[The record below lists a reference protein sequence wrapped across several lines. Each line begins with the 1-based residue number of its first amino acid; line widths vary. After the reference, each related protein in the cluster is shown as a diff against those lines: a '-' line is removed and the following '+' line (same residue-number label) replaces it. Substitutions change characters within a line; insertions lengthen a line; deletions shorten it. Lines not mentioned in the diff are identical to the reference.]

1 MGATAWHADAATHE
15 ALIATRTRIRSERRG
30 VGEAKGVE
38 GADALKD
45 AFHQTGVKNYFRV
58 GQNWAKLSLLVH
70 TSMPPLGTDGVGGDL
85 SKGPVAMDPTPRDT
99 PAGTTTNSTSPS
111 PGTRTPDG
119 ARTPGSDKN
128 AIGQSTAPTS
138 PIESAALRS
147 RVIALENELAEA
159 KTLAANPSSVELAA
173 LRSKSISLEAE
184 LELAKTD
191 GAKSEEAMGGML
203 RMQRAMSSA
212 QKAKITQLHEQNAA
226 LEAQITALKGQVQEA
241 RAAAEDADSSREEL
255 RREAERF
262 ESHVNEALD
271 QKEAEWER
279 ANDTAVRRVQA
290 ELVHAKELTRKMLLA
305 HAAAKLRWAA
315 ERASLIE
322 EGASR
327 SSMNSA
333 AAVGRE
339 ARRAAETN
347 AHGVDNRALASG
359 AVASTAP
366 GTALHAL
373 LAATTRRKP
382 AEGATNDIGDDEDD
396 RLVAELLRDAME
408 EEVAAAIERGYYVD
422 DAGGGA
428 VVVGANAIVEKIV
441 AKYKSTEGGPDG
453 GVGAEKDR
461 ESEPVAEVR
470 TPGHTPIDVDDAED
484 DTEEGTWRKERA
496 VLVAELA
503 RARAAT
509 EVAEARAATKDSEA
523 NEEESYAS
531 TAAAYEAEEASAV
544 AALELAAEVR
554 AARLDLELKDLRRRM
569 VSPTQLRNVLGE
581 IKELRAKTDALK
593 SGCVMTQRLVKP
605 TIESA
610 IACLRLDATA
620 GTRAAMDDAA
630 TGVQATSERSPRL
643 DTADASTAGS
653 SMAPH
658 RSSRSTGPHQHQPI
672 PPSAAAARAPVFNAR
687 AGTPHTPADSSY
699 RESLRTPTDE
709 SFGTSGVRTED
720 LPETFRT
727 AMDGLGF
734 SSTLRKSAAVLVAE
748 AEADAAKRSLASA
761 AKKALASI
769 MDSPAG
775 GTKHR

>member
-1 MGATAWHADAATHE
+1 
-15 ALIATRTRIRSERRG
+15 
-30 VGEAKGVE
+30 
-38 GADALKD
+38 
-45 AFHQTGVKNYFRV
+45 
-58 GQNWAKLSLLVH
+58 
-70 TSMPPLGTDGVGGDL
+70 
-85 SKGPVAMDPTPRDT
+85 
-99 PAGTTTNSTSPS
+99 
-111 PGTRTPDG
+111 
-119 ARTPGSDKN
+119 
-128 AIGQSTAPTS
+128 
-138 PIESAALRS
+138 
-147 RVIALENELAEA
+147 VIALENELSEA

-333 AAVGRE
+333 AAFIGRE

-382 AEGATNDIGDDEDD
+382 ADGATNDIGDDEDD
-396 RLVAELLRDAME
+396 DVVAELLRDAME

-422 DAGGGA
+422 ELAGGGA

-441 AKYKSTEGGPDG
+441 AKYKSSDGGPDG
-453 GVGAEKDR
+453 GIGAEKDR
-461 ESEPVAEVR
+461 EPEPIAEVR

-484 DTEEGTWRKERA
+484 DTEEDTWWKERA

-509 EVAEARAATKDSEA
+509 EVAEARAAVFAAKDSEV
-523 NEEESYAS
+523 NEEESEFAL
-531 TAAAYEAEEASAV
+531 AYEAEEASAV

-554 AARLDLELKDLRRRM
+554 AARLDLELEDLRRRM
-569 VSPTQLRNVLGE
+569 VSPMQLRNVLGE
-581 IKELRAKTDALK
+581 IKELRAKTEALK

-643 DTADASTAGS
+643 DTADASTSS
-653 SMAPH
+653 SMAPQ

>member
-1 MGATAWHADAATHE
+1 M
-15 ALIATRTRIRSERRG
+15 TRFKTLFIKPAS
-30 VGEAKGVE
+30 KIIS
-38 GADALKD
+38 
-45 AFHQTGVKNYFRV
+45 RV
-58 GQNWAKLSLLVH
+58 GQNWVKLSLLVH

-99 PAGTTTNSTSPS
+99 PAGTKTTSTSPS

-128 AIGQSTAPTS
+128 AIGQSTAHTS

-147 RVIALENELAEA
+147 RVIALESELLEA

-290 ELVHAKELTRKMLLA
+290 ELVQTKELTRKMLLA

-333 AAVGRE
+333 AAFIGRE

-347 AHGVDNRALASG
+347 AHGADNRALASE

-373 LAATTRRKP
+373 LAATTRRQP
-382 AEGATNDIGDDEDD
+382 AEGATNGSSNDDEDD

-422 DAGGGA
+422 DAAGGA

-453 GVGAEKDR
+453 RGVGAENDR
-461 ESEPVAEVR
+461 EPEPIAEVR

-484 DTEEGTWRKERA
+484 DTEEDTWRKERA

-509 EVAEARAATKDSEA
+509 EVAEARAAVFAAKDSEA
-523 NEEESYAS
+523 EEEESEFAL
-531 TAAAYEAEEASAV
+531 AYEAEEASAV

-569 VSPTQLRNVLGE
+569 VSPTQLRDVLGE
-581 IKELRAKTDALK
+581 IKELRAKTEALK
-593 SGCVMTQRLVKP
+593 SGCVMTRRLVKP

-630 TGVQATSERSPRL
+630 TGVQATSERSPRV
-643 DTADASTAGS
+643 DAVDASTAGS

>member
-1 MGATAWHADAATHE
+1 VWTAP
-15 ALIATRTRIRSERRG
+15 TRFKTLFIKPASKIISRAS
-30 VGEAKGVE
+30 
-38 GADALKD
+38 
-45 AFHQTGVKNYFRV
+45 
-58 GQNWAKLSLLVH
+58 QNWAKLSLLVH

-99 PAGTTTNSTSPS
+99 PAGTLTNSTSPS

-128 AIGQSTAPTS
+128 AIDQSTAPTS

-241 RAAAEDADSSREEL
+241 RTAAEDADSSREEL

-262 ESHVNEALD
+262 ESHVNSALD

-290 ELVHAKELTRKMLLA
+290 ELAHAKELTRKMLLA

-347 AHGVDNRALASG
+347 AHGVDNRALASE

-373 LAATTRRKP
+373 LAATTRRQP
-382 AEGATNDIGDDEDD
+382 AEGATNGSSNDDEDD

-422 DAGGGA
+422 DAAGGA

-441 AKYKSTEGGPDG
+441 AKYKSTDGGPDG
-453 GVGAEKDR
+453 RGVGAEKDR
-461 ESEPVAEVR
+461 EPEPIAEVR

-484 DTEEGTWRKERA
+484 DTEEDTWWKERA

-509 EVAEARAATKDSEA
+509 EVAEARAAVFAAKDSEV
-523 NEEESYAS
+523 NEEESEFAS
-531 TAAAYEAEEASAV
+531 AYEAEEASAV

-581 IKELRAKTDALK
+581 IKELRAKTEALK
-593 SGCVMTQRLVKP
+593 SGCVMTRRLVKP

-643 DTADASTAGS
+643 DTADASTSS
-653 SMAPH
+653 SMAPQ

-775 GTKHR
+775 GGKHR

>member
-1 MGATAWHADAATHE
+1 MWTAP
-15 ALIATRTRIRSERRG
+15 TRFKTLFIKPASKIISRAS
-30 VGEAKGVE
+30 
-38 GADALKD
+38 
-45 AFHQTGVKNYFRV
+45 
-58 GQNWAKLSLLVH
+58 QNWAKLSLLVH

-99 PAGTTTNSTSPS
+99 PAGTLTNSTSPS

-128 AIGQSTAPTS
+128 AIDQSTAPTS

-241 RAAAEDADSSREEL
+241 RTAAEDADSSREEL

-262 ESHVNEALD
+262 ESHVNSALD

-373 LAATTRRKP
+373 LAATTRRQP
-382 AEGATNDIGDDEDD
+382 AEGATNGSSNDDEDD

-422 DAGGGA
+422 DAAGGA

-441 AKYKSTEGGPDG
+441 AKYKSTDGGPDG
-453 GVGAEKDR
+453 RGVGAEKDR
-461 ESEPVAEVR
+461 EPEPIAEVR

-484 DTEEGTWRKERA
+484 DTEEDTWWKERA

-509 EVAEARAATKDSEA
+509 EVAEARAAVFAAKDSEV
-523 NEEESYAS
+523 NEEESEFAS
-531 TAAAYEAEEASAV
+531 AYEAEEASAV

-581 IKELRAKTDALK
+581 IKELRAKTEALK
-593 SGCVMTQRLVKP
+593 SGCVMTRRLVKP

-643 DTADASTAGS
+643 DTADASTSS
-653 SMAPH
+653 SMAPQ

-775 GTKHR
+775 GGKHR

>member
-1 MGATAWHADAATHE
+1 M
-15 ALIATRTRIRSERRG
+15 
-30 VGEAKGVE
+30 
-38 GADALKD
+38 
-45 AFHQTGVKNYFRV
+45 
-58 GQNWAKLSLLVH
+58 SLLVH

-99 PAGTTTNSTSPS
+99 PAGTLTNSTSPS

-128 AIGQSTAPTS
+128 AIDQSTAPTS

-226 LEAQITALKGQVQEA
+226 LEAQITTLKGQVQEA

-290 ELVHAKELTRKMLLA
+290 ELTQTKELTRKMLLA

-333 AAVGRE
+333 AAVIGRE

-347 AHGVDNRALASG
+347 AHGADNRALASG

-373 LAATTRRKP
+373 LAATTRRQP
-382 AEGATNDIGDDEDD
+382 AEGATNGSSIDDEDD

-422 DAGGGA
+422 DAAGGA
-428 VVVGANAIVEKIV
+428 IVVGANAIVEKIV
-441 AKYKSTEGGPDG
+441 AKYKSTDGGPDG
-453 GVGAEKDR
+453 GIGAEKDR
-461 ESEPVAEVR
+461 EPEPIAEVR

-484 DTEEGTWRKERA
+484 DTEEDTWWKERA

-509 EVAEARAATKDSEA
+509 EVAEARAAVFAAKDSEV
-523 NEEESYAS
+523 NEEESEFAL
-531 TAAAYEAEEASAV
+531 AYEAEEASAV

-554 AARLDLELKDLRRRM
+554 AARLDLELEDLRRRM
-569 VSPTQLRNVLGE
+569 VSPMQLRNVLGE
-581 IKELRAKTDALK
+581 IKELRAKTEALK

-643 DTADASTAGS
+643 DTADASTSS
-653 SMAPH
+653 SMAPQ

-687 AGTPHTPADSSY
+687 AVTPPTPADSYY
-699 RESLRTPTDE
+699 RESLRTPTDD
-709 SFGTSGVRTED
+709 SFGTSEVRTED

-775 GTKHR
+775 GGKHR

>member
-1 MGATAWHADAATHE
+1 M
-15 ALIATRTRIRSERRG
+15 
-30 VGEAKGVE
+30 
-38 GADALKD
+38 
-45 AFHQTGVKNYFRV
+45 
-58 GQNWAKLSLLVH
+58 
-70 TSMPPLGTDGVGGDL
+70 
-85 SKGPVAMDPTPRDT
+85 
-99 PAGTTTNSTSPS
+99 
-111 PGTRTPDG
+111 
-119 ARTPGSDKN
+119 
-128 AIGQSTAPTS
+128 
-138 PIESAALRS
+138 
-147 RVIALENELAEA
+147 IALENELSEA

-290 ELVHAKELTRKMLLA
+290 ELTQTKELTRKMLLA

-333 AAVGRE
+333 AAFIGRE

-422 DAGGGA
+422 DAAGGA

-453 GVGAEKDR
+453 GGVGAEKDR
-461 ESEPVAEVR
+461 ESEPIAEVR
-470 TPGHTPIDVDDAED
+470 TPTRTPIDVDDAED
-484 DTEEGTWRKERA
+484 DTEEDTWWKERA

-509 EVAEARAATKDSEA
+509 EVAEARAAVFAAKDSEA
-523 NEEESYAS
+523 AEEESEFAL
-531 TAAAYEAEEASAV
+531 AYEAEEASAV

-581 IKELRAKTDALK
+581 IKELRAKTEALK
-593 SGCVMTQRLVKP
+593 SGCVMTRRLVKP

-630 TGVQATSERSPRL
+630 TGVQATSERSPRV
-643 DTADASTAGS
+643 DAADASTAGS

-658 RSSRSTGPHQHQPI
+658 RSSRSTAPHQSHQPI

>member
-1 MGATAWHADAATHE
+1 
-15 ALIATRTRIRSERRG
+15 
-30 VGEAKGVE
+30 
-38 GADALKD
+38 
-45 AFHQTGVKNYFRV
+45 
-58 GQNWAKLSLLVH
+58 
-70 TSMPPLGTDGVGGDL
+70 
-85 SKGPVAMDPTPRDT
+85 
-99 PAGTTTNSTSPS
+99 
-111 PGTRTPDG
+111 
-119 ARTPGSDKN
+119 
-128 AIGQSTAPTS
+128 
-138 PIESAALRS
+138 
-147 RVIALENELAEA
+147 
-159 KTLAANPSSVELAA
+159 
-173 LRSKSISLEAE
+173 
-184 LELAKTD
+184 
-191 GAKSEEAMGGML
+191 
-203 RMQRAMSSA
+203 
-212 QKAKITQLHEQNAA
+212 
-226 LEAQITALKGQVQEA
+226 
-241 RAAAEDADSSREEL
+241 
-255 RREAERF
+255 
-262 ESHVNEALD
+262 
-271 QKEAEWER
+271 
-279 ANDTAVRRVQA
+279 
-290 ELVHAKELTRKMLLA
+290 MLLA

-333 AAVGRE
+333 AAFIGRE

-382 AEGATNDIGDDEDD
+382 ADGATNDIGDDEDD
-396 RLVAELLRDAME
+396 DVVAELLRDAME

-422 DAGGGA
+422 DAAGGA

-453 GVGAEKDR
+453 RGVGAEKDR
-461 ESEPVAEVR
+461 ESEPIAEVR
-470 TPGHTPIDVDDAED
+470 TPTRTPIDVDDAED
-484 DTEEGTWRKERA
+484 DTEEDTWWKERA

-509 EVAEARAATKDSEA
+509 EVAEARAAVFAAKDSEV
-523 NEEESYAS
+523 NEEESEFAL
-531 TAAAYEAEEASAV
+531 AYEAEEASAV

-554 AARLDLELKDLRRRM
+554 AARLELELEDLRRRM
-569 VSPTQLRNVLGE
+569 VSPMQLRNVLGE
-581 IKELRAKTDALK
+581 IKELRAKTEALK

-643 DTADASTAGS
+643 DTADASTSS
-653 SMAPH
+653 SMAPQ

-775 GTKHR
+775 GGKHR

>member
-1 MGATAWHADAATHE
+1 M
-15 ALIATRTRIRSERRG
+15 
-30 VGEAKGVE
+30 
-38 GADALKD
+38 
-45 AFHQTGVKNYFRV
+45 
-58 GQNWAKLSLLVH
+58 
-70 TSMPPLGTDGVGGDL
+70 
-85 SKGPVAMDPTPRDT
+85 
-99 PAGTTTNSTSPS
+99 
-111 PGTRTPDG
+111 
-119 ARTPGSDKN
+119 
-128 AIGQSTAPTS
+128 
-138 PIESAALRS
+138 
-147 RVIALENELAEA
+147 IALENELAEA

-290 ELVHAKELTRKMLLA
+290 ELAQTKELTRKMLLA

-322 EGASR
+322 EGASQ

-333 AAVGRE
+333 AALGAAVGRE

-347 AHGVDNRALASG
+347 AHGVDNRALASE

-382 AEGATNDIGDDEDD
+382 AEGATNGSSNDDEDD
-396 RLVAELLRDAME
+396 RLVAELLREAME

-422 DAGGGA
+422 DAAGGA

-441 AKYKSTEGGPDG
+441 AKYKSSDGGPDG
-453 GVGAEKDR
+453 GIGAEKDR
-461 ESEPVAEVR
+461 EPEPIAEVR

-484 DTEEGTWRKERA
+484 DTEEDTWWKERA

-509 EVAEARAATKDSEA
+509 EVAEARAAVFAAKDSEV
-523 NEEESYAS
+523 NEEESEFAL
-531 TAAAYEAEEASAV
+531 AYEAEEASAV

-554 AARLDLELKDLRRRM
+554 AARLDLELEDLRRRM
-569 VSPTQLRNVLGE
+569 VSPMQLRNVLGE
-581 IKELRAKTDALK
+581 IKELRAKTEALK

-643 DTADASTAGS
+643 DTADASTSS
-653 SMAPH
+653 SMAPQ

-709 SFGTSGVRTED
+709 SIGTSGVRTED

-775 GTKHR
+775 GGKHR

>member
-1 MGATAWHADAATHE
+1 M
-15 ALIATRTRIRSERRG
+15 
-30 VGEAKGVE
+30 
-38 GADALKD
+38 
-45 AFHQTGVKNYFRV
+45 
-58 GQNWAKLSLLVH
+58 
-70 TSMPPLGTDGVGGDL
+70 
-85 SKGPVAMDPTPRDT
+85 
-99 PAGTTTNSTSPS
+99 
-111 PGTRTPDG
+111 
-119 ARTPGSDKN
+119 
-128 AIGQSTAPTS
+128 
-138 PIESAALRS
+138 
-147 RVIALENELAEA
+147 IALENELAEA

-226 LEAQITALKGQVQEA
+226 LEAQIATLKGQVQEA

-290 ELVHAKELTRKMLLA
+290 ELAQTKELTRKMLLA

-327 SSMNSA
+327 SSMNAA

-347 AHGVDNRALASG
+347 AHGADNRALASG

-382 AEGATNDIGDDEDD
+382 AEGATTNENTDEDD
-396 RLVAELLRDAME
+396 QLVAELLRDAME

-422 DAGGGA
+422 DAAGGA
-428 VVVGANAIVEKIV
+428 IVVGANAIVEKIV

-453 GVGAEKDR
+453 GGVEAEKDR
-461 ESEPVAEVR
+461 EPEPVAEVR

-554 AARLDLELKDLRRRM
+554 AARLELELEDLRRRM

-581 IKELRAKTDALK
+581 IKELRAKTEALK

-630 TGVQATSERSPRL
+630 TGVQATSERSPRV
-643 DTADASTAGS
+643 DAADASTAGS

-709 SFGTSGVRTED
+709 SIGTSGVRTED

>member
-1 MGATAWHADAATHE
+1 M
-15 ALIATRTRIRSERRG
+15 
-30 VGEAKGVE
+30 
-38 GADALKD
+38 
-45 AFHQTGVKNYFRV
+45 
-58 GQNWAKLSLLVH
+58 
-70 TSMPPLGTDGVGGDL
+70 GTDGVGGDL
-85 SKGPVAMDPTPRDT
+85 SKGPVAMDPVPRDT
-99 PAGTTTNSTSPS
+99 PAGTLTNSTSPS

-128 AIGQSTAPTS
+128 AIGQSTAHTS

-184 LELAKTD
+184 LDAAKTD

-290 ELVHAKELTRKMLLA
+290 ELTQTKELTRKMLLA

-322 EGASR
+322 EGASQ

-347 AHGVDNRALASG
+347 APVDNRALASE
-359 AVASTAP
+359 AVVSTAP
-366 GTALHAL
+366 GTPLHAL

-382 AEGATNDIGDDEDD
+382 AEGATNGSSIDDEDD

-422 DAGGGA
+422 DAAGGA

-441 AKYKSTEGGPDG
+441 AKYKSTDGGPDG
-453 GVGAEKDR
+453 GIGAEKDR
-461 ESEPVAEVR
+461 EPAPIAEVR

-484 DTEEGTWRKERA
+484 DTEEDTWWKERA

-509 EVAEARAATKDSEA
+509 EVAEARASVLAAKDSEA
-523 NEEESYAS
+523 VEEESEFAL
-531 TAAAYEAEEASAV
+531 AYEAEEASAV

-554 AARLDLELKDLRRRM
+554 AARLDLELEDLRRRM
-569 VSPTQLRNVLGE
+569 VSPMQLRNVLGE
-581 IKELRAKTDALK
+581 IKELRAKTEALK
-593 SGCVMTQRLVKP
+593 SGCVMTRRLVKP

-620 GTRAAMDDAA
+620 GTRAGMDDAA

-643 DTADASTAGS
+643 DTADASTLS

-699 RESLRTPTDE
+699 RESLRTPTDD
-709 SFGTSGVRTED
+709 SIGAPGVRTED

-775 GTKHR
+775 GGKHR

>member
-1 MGATAWHADAATHE
+1 MWTAP
-15 ALIATRTRIRSERRG
+15 TRFKTLFIKPASKIISRAS
-30 VGEAKGVE
+30 
-38 GADALKD
+38 
-45 AFHQTGVKNYFRV
+45 
-58 GQNWAKLSLLVH
+58 QNWAKLSLLVH

-99 PAGTTTNSTSPS
+99 PAGTLTNSTSPS

-128 AIGQSTAPTS
+128 AIDQSTAPTS

-241 RAAAEDADSSREEL
+241 RTAAEDADSSREEL

-262 ESHVNEALD
+262 ESHVNSALD

-373 LAATTRRKP
+373 LAATTRRQP
-382 AEGATNDIGDDEDD
+382 AEGATNGSSNDDEDD

-422 DAGGGA
+422 DAAGGA

-441 AKYKSTEGGPDG
+441 AKYKSTDGGPDG
-453 GVGAEKDR
+453 RGVGAEKDR
-461 ESEPVAEVR
+461 EPEPIAEVR

-484 DTEEGTWRKERA
+484 DTEEDTWWKERA

-509 EVAEARAATKDSEA
+509 EVAEARAAVFAAKDSEV
-523 NEEESYAS
+523 NEEESEFAS
-531 TAAAYEAEEASAV
+531 AYEAEEASAV

-581 IKELRAKTDALK
+581 IKELRAKTEALK
-593 SGCVMTQRLVKP
+593 SGCVMTRRLVKP

-643 DTADASTAGS
+643 DTADASTSS
-653 SMAPH
+653 SMAPQ

-775 GTKHR
+775 CGKHR

>member
-1 MGATAWHADAATHE
+1 M
-15 ALIATRTRIRSERRG
+15 
-30 VGEAKGVE
+30 
-38 GADALKD
+38 
-45 AFHQTGVKNYFRV
+45 
-58 GQNWAKLSLLVH
+58 
-70 TSMPPLGTDGVGGDL
+70 
-85 SKGPVAMDPTPRDT
+85 
-99 PAGTTTNSTSPS
+99 
-111 PGTRTPDG
+111 
-119 ARTPGSDKN
+119 
-128 AIGQSTAPTS
+128 
-138 PIESAALRS
+138 
-147 RVIALENELAEA
+147 IALENELAEA

-262 ESHVNEALD
+262 ESHVNSALD

-290 ELVHAKELTRKMLLA
+290 ELAQTKELTRKMLLA

-333 AAVGRE
+333 AAVIGRE

-347 AHGVDNRALASG
+347 AHGVDNRALASE

-382 AEGATNDIGDDEDD
+382 AEGATTNENTDEDD
-396 RLVAELLRDAME
+396 QLVAELLRDAME

-422 DAGGGA
+422 DAAGGA
-428 VVVGANAIVEKIV
+428 IVVGANAIVEKIV

-453 GVGAEKDR
+453 RGVGAENTEKT
-461 ESEPVAEVR
+461 EPVAEVR

-484 DTEEGTWRKERA
+484 DTEEDTWWKERA

-554 AARLDLELKDLRRRM
+554 AARLELELEDLRRRM

-581 IKELRAKTDALK
+581 IKELRAKTEALK

-630 TGVQATSERSPRL
+630 TGVQATSERSPRV
-643 DTADASTAGS
+643 DAADASTAGS

-709 SFGTSGVRTED
+709 SIGTSGVRTED

>member
-1 MGATAWHADAATHE
+1 M
-15 ALIATRTRIRSERRG
+15 
-30 VGEAKGVE
+30 
-38 GADALKD
+38 
-45 AFHQTGVKNYFRV
+45 
-58 GQNWAKLSLLVH
+58 
-70 TSMPPLGTDGVGGDL
+70 
-85 SKGPVAMDPTPRDT
+85 
-99 PAGTTTNSTSPS
+99 
-111 PGTRTPDG
+111 
-119 ARTPGSDKN
+119 
-128 AIGQSTAPTS
+128 
-138 PIESAALRS
+138 
-147 RVIALENELAEA
+147 IALENELAEA

-290 ELVHAKELTRKMLLA
+290 ELAQTKELTRKMLLA
-305 HAAAKLRWAA
+305 HAATKLRWAA

-333 AAVGRE
+333 AAFIGRE

-373 LAATTRRKP
+373 LAATTRRQP
-382 AEGATNDIGDDEDD
+382 AEGATNGSSIDDEDD

-422 DAGGGA
+422 DAAGGA

-441 AKYKSTEGGPDG
+441 AKYKSTDGGPDG
-453 GVGAEKDR
+453 GIGAEKDR
-461 ESEPVAEVR
+461 EPAPIAEVR

-484 DTEEGTWRKERA
+484 DTEEDTWWKERA

-509 EVAEARAATKDSEA
+509 EVAEARASVLAAKDSEA
-523 NEEESYAS
+523 VEEESEFAL
-531 TAAAYEAEEASAV
+531 AYEAEEASAV

-554 AARLDLELKDLRRRM
+554 AARLELELEDLRRRM

-581 IKELRAKTDALK
+581 IKELRAKTEALK
-593 SGCVMTQRLVKP
+593 SGCVMTRRLVKP

-620 GTRAAMDDAA
+620 GTRAGMDDAA

-643 DTADASTAGS
+643 DTADASTLS

-709 SFGTSGVRTED
+709 SIGAPGVRTED

>member
-1 MGATAWHADAATHE
+1 M
-15 ALIATRTRIRSERRG
+15 
-30 VGEAKGVE
+30 
-38 GADALKD
+38 
-45 AFHQTGVKNYFRV
+45 
-58 GQNWAKLSLLVH
+58 
-70 TSMPPLGTDGVGGDL
+70 
-85 SKGPVAMDPTPRDT
+85 
-99 PAGTTTNSTSPS
+99 
-111 PGTRTPDG
+111 
-119 ARTPGSDKN
+119 
-128 AIGQSTAPTS
+128 
-138 PIESAALRS
+138 
-147 RVIALENELAEA
+147 IALENELSEA

-290 ELVHAKELTRKMLLA
+290 ELTQTKELTRKMLLA

-333 AAVGRE
+333 AAFIGRE

-422 DAGGGA
+422 DAAGGA

-453 GVGAEKDR
+453 GGVGAEKDR
-461 ESEPVAEVR
+461 ESEPIAEVR
-470 TPGHTPIDVDDAED
+470 TPTRTPIDVDDAED
-484 DTEEGTWRKERA
+484 DTEEDTWWKERA

-509 EVAEARAATKDSEA
+509 EVAEARAAVFAAKDSEA
-523 NEEESYAS
+523 AEEESEFAL
-531 TAAAYEAEEASAV
+531 AYEAEEASAV

-581 IKELRAKTDALK
+581 IKELRAKTEALK
-593 SGCVMTQRLVKP
+593 SGCVMTRRLVKP

-630 TGVQATSERSPRL
+630 TGVQATSERSPRV
-643 DTADASTAGS
+643 DAADASTAGS

-658 RSSRSTGPHQHQPI
+658 RSSRSTAPHQSHQPI

-699 RESLRTPTDE
+699 RESLRTPTDD

>member
-1 MGATAWHADAATHE
+1 M
-15 ALIATRTRIRSERRG
+15 
-30 VGEAKGVE
+30 
-38 GADALKD
+38 
-45 AFHQTGVKNYFRV
+45 
-58 GQNWAKLSLLVH
+58 
-70 TSMPPLGTDGVGGDL
+70 
-85 SKGPVAMDPTPRDT
+85 
-99 PAGTTTNSTSPS
+99 
-111 PGTRTPDG
+111 
-119 ARTPGSDKN
+119 
-128 AIGQSTAPTS
+128 
-138 PIESAALRS
+138 
-147 RVIALENELAEA
+147 IALENELAEA

-226 LEAQITALKGQVQEA
+226 LEAQITTLKGQVQEA

-290 ELVHAKELTRKMLLA
+290 ELAQTKELTRKMLLA
-305 HAAAKLRWAA
+305 HAATKLRWAA

-333 AAVGRE
+333 AAFIGRE

-347 AHGVDNRALASG
+347 AHGVDNRALASD

-396 RLVAELLRDAME
+396 QLVAELLRDAME

-422 DAGGGA
+422 ELAGGA
-428 VVVGANAIVEKIV
+428 IVVGANAIVEKIV
-441 AKYKSTEGGPDG
+441 AKYKSSEGGPDG
-453 GVGAEKDR
+453 RGVGAEKDR
-461 ESEPVAEVR
+461 ESEPIAEVR

-484 DTEEGTWRKERA
+484 DTEEDTWWKERA

-509 EVAEARAATKDSEA
+509 EVAEARAAVFAAGDSEA
-523 NEEESYAS
+523 NEEESEFAL
-531 TAAAYEAEEASAV
+531 AYEAEEASAV

-554 AARLDLELKDLRRRM
+554 AARLDLELEDLRRRM
-569 VSPTQLRNVLGE
+569 VSPMQLRNVLGE
-581 IKELRAKTDALK
+581 IKELRAKTEALK

-643 DTADASTAGS
+643 DTADASTSS
-653 SMAPH
+653 SMAPQ

-687 AGTPHTPADSSY
+687 AGTPHTPAESSY
-699 RESLRTPTDE
+699 RESLRTPTDD
-709 SFGTSGVRTED
+709 SFGAPGVRTED

-775 GTKHR
+775 GGKHR

>member
-1 MGATAWHADAATHE
+1 M
-15 ALIATRTRIRSERRG
+15 
-30 VGEAKGVE
+30 
-38 GADALKD
+38 
-45 AFHQTGVKNYFRV
+45 
-58 GQNWAKLSLLVH
+58 
-70 TSMPPLGTDGVGGDL
+70 
-85 SKGPVAMDPTPRDT
+85 
-99 PAGTTTNSTSPS
+99 
-111 PGTRTPDG
+111 
-119 ARTPGSDKN
+119 
-128 AIGQSTAPTS
+128 
-138 PIESAALRS
+138 
-147 RVIALENELAEA
+147 IALENELAEA

-290 ELVHAKELTRKMLLA
+290 ELAQTKELTRKMLLA
-305 HAAAKLRWAA
+305 HAATKLRWAA

-333 AAVGRE
+333 AAFIGRE

-347 AHGVDNRALASG
+347 APVDNRALASE

-396 RLVAELLRDAME
+396 QLVAELLRDAME

-422 DAGGGA
+422 ELAGGA
-428 VVVGANAIVEKIV
+428 IVVGANAIVEKIV
-441 AKYKSTEGGPDG
+441 AKYKSSEGGPDG
-453 GVGAEKDR
+453 RGVGAEKDR
-461 ESEPVAEVR
+461 EMEPIAEVR

-484 DTEEGTWRKERA
+484 DTEEDTWWKERA

-509 EVAEARAATKDSEA
+509 EVAEARAAVFAAKDSEA

-554 AARLDLELKDLRRRM
+554 AARLEIELKDLRRRM

-581 IKELRAKTDALK
+581 IKELQAKTEALK

-643 DTADASTAGS
+643 DTADASTSS

-699 RESLRTPTDE
+699 RESLRTPMDE
-709 SFGTSGVRTED
+709 SFGAPGVRTED

-775 GTKHR
+775 GGKHR

>member
-1 MGATAWHADAATHE
+1 M
-15 ALIATRTRIRSERRG
+15 
-30 VGEAKGVE
+30 
-38 GADALKD
+38 
-45 AFHQTGVKNYFRV
+45 
-58 GQNWAKLSLLVH
+58 
-70 TSMPPLGTDGVGGDL
+70 
-85 SKGPVAMDPTPRDT
+85 
-99 PAGTTTNSTSPS
+99 
-111 PGTRTPDG
+111 
-119 ARTPGSDKN
+119 
-128 AIGQSTAPTS
+128 
-138 PIESAALRS
+138 
-147 RVIALENELAEA
+147 IALENELAEA

-290 ELVHAKELTRKMLLA
+290 ELTQTKELTRKMLLA

-322 EGASR
+322 EGASQ

-333 AAVGRE
+333 AALGAAVGRE

-373 LAATTRRKP
+373 LAATTRRQP
-382 AEGATNDIGDDEDD
+382 AEGATNGSSNDDEDD

-422 DAGGGA
+422 DAAGGA

-441 AKYKSTEGGPDG
+441 AKYKSTDGGPDG
-453 GVGAEKDR
+453 GIGAEKDR
-461 ESEPVAEVR
+461 EPEPIAEVR

-484 DTEEGTWRKERA
+484 DTEEDTWWKERA

-509 EVAEARAATKDSEA
+509 EVAEARAAVFAAKDSEV
-523 NEEESYAS
+523 NEEESEFAL
-531 TAAAYEAEEASAV
+531 AYEAEEASAV

-554 AARLDLELKDLRRRM
+554 AARLDLELEDLRRRM
-569 VSPTQLRNVLGE
+569 VSPMQLRNVLGE
-581 IKELRAKTDALK
+581 IKELRAKTEALK

-643 DTADASTAGS
+643 DTADASTSS
-653 SMAPH
+653 SMAPQ

-775 GTKHR
+775 GGKHR

>member
-1 MGATAWHADAATHE
+1 M
-15 ALIATRTRIRSERRG
+15 
-30 VGEAKGVE
+30 
-38 GADALKD
+38 
-45 AFHQTGVKNYFRV
+45 
-58 GQNWAKLSLLVH
+58 SLLVH

-85 SKGPVAMDPTPRDT
+85 SKGPVAMDPDRAIHPREPRQT
-99 PAGTTTNSTSPS
+99 RRHPHPARALPTELAPPGLIKMRSVSP
-111 PGTRTPDG
+111 PLH
-119 ARTPGSDKN
+119 
-128 AIGQSTAPTS
+128 TS

-290 ELVHAKELTRKMLLA
+290 ELAQTKELTRKMLLA

-333 AAVGRE
+333 AAVIGRE

-347 AHGVDNRALASG
+347 AHGVDNRALASE

-382 AEGATNDIGDDEDD
+382 AEGATTNENTDEDD
-396 RLVAELLRDAME
+396 QLVAELLRDAME

-422 DAGGGA
+422 DAAGGA
-428 VVVGANAIVEKIV
+428 IVVGANAIVEKIV

-453 GVGAEKDR
+453 GGVGAEKDR
-461 ESEPVAEVR
+461 EPEPVAEVR

-484 DTEEGTWRKERA
+484 DTEEDTWWKERA

-509 EVAEARAATKDSEA
+509 EVAEARAAVFAAKDSEA
-523 NEEESYAS
+523 NEEESEFAL
-531 TAAAYEAEEASAV
+531 AYEAEEASAV

-554 AARLDLELKDLRRRM
+554 AARLDLELEDLRRRM

-581 IKELRAKTDALK
+581 IKELRAKTEALK

-630 TGVQATSERSPRL
+630 TGVQATSERSPRV
-643 DTADASTAGS
+643 DAADASTAGS

-709 SFGTSGVRTED
+709 SIGTSGVRTED

>member
-1 MGATAWHADAATHE
+1 M
-15 ALIATRTRIRSERRG
+15 
-30 VGEAKGVE
+30 
-38 GADALKD
+38 
-45 AFHQTGVKNYFRV
+45 
-58 GQNWAKLSLLVH
+58 
-70 TSMPPLGTDGVGGDL
+70 GTDGVGGDL
-85 SKGPVAMDPTPRDT
+85 SKGPVAMDPVPRDT
-99 PAGTTTNSTSPS
+99 PAGTLTNSTSPS

-128 AIGQSTAPTS
+128 AIGQSTAHTS

-147 RVIALENELAEA
+147 RVIALENELSEA

-290 ELVHAKELTRKMLLA
+290 ELAQTKELTRKMLLA
-305 HAAAKLRWAA
+305 HAATKLRWAA

-333 AAVGRE
+333 AAVIGRE

-347 AHGVDNRALASG
+347 AHGVDNRALASE

-366 GTALHAL
+366 GAALHAL
-373 LAATTRRKP
+373 LVATTRRKP
-382 AEGATNDIGDDEDD
+382 ADRATTNENTDDDD
-396 RLVAELLRDAME
+396 QLVAELLRDAME

-422 DAGGGA
+422 DAAGGA
-428 VVVGANAIVEKIV
+428 IVVGANAIVEKIV
-441 AKYKSTEGGPDG
+441 AKYKSTDGGPDG
-453 GVGAEKDR
+453 GIGAEKDR
-461 ESEPVAEVR
+461 EPAPIAEVR

-484 DTEEGTWRKERA
+484 DTEEDTWWKERA

-509 EVAEARAATKDSEA
+509 EVAEARAAVFAAKDSEV
-523 NEEESYAS
+523 NEEESEFAL
-531 TAAAYEAEEASAV
+531 AYEAEEASAV

-554 AARLDLELKDLRRRM
+554 AARLDLELEDLRRRM
-569 VSPTQLRNVLGE
+569 VSPMQLRNVLGE
-581 IKELRAKTDALK
+581 IKELRAKTEALK

-620 GTRAAMDDAA
+620 GTRAAMDA
-630 TGVQATSERSPRL
+630 PRECRRRPR
-643 DTADASTAGS
+643 DRRAW
-653 SMAPH
+653 
-658 RSSRSTGPHQHQPI
+658 I
-672 PPSAAAARAPVFNAR
+672 PPTRRRRRQWRPNDLLDLRARININRSRRPPPRPARPCSTRAP
-687 AGTPHTPADSSY
+687 GPHTPPPIHPTASPSARPRMNHSARPGFEPRTSRRRSGRPWTASGSAALCASPPRCSS
-699 RESLRTPTDE
+699 RRRRRTRRRGRWRPRRRRRSRPSWTPPRVVVSTDE
-709 SFGTSGVRTED
+709 C
-720 LPETFRT
+720 
-727 AMDGLGF
+727 
-734 SSTLRKSAAVLVAE
+734 
-748 AEADAAKRSLASA
+748 
-761 AKKALASI
+761 ALISNL
-769 MDSPAG
+769 
-775 GTKHR
+775 

>member
-1 MGATAWHADAATHE
+1 M
-15 ALIATRTRIRSERRG
+15 
-30 VGEAKGVE
+30 
-38 GADALKD
+38 
-45 AFHQTGVKNYFRV
+45 
-58 GQNWAKLSLLVH
+58 SLLVH

-99 PAGTTTNSTSPS
+99 PAGTLTNSTSPS

-128 AIGQSTAPTS
+128 AIDQSTAPTS

-184 LELAKTD
+184 LDAAKTD

-241 RAAAEDADSSREEL
+241 RTAAEDADSSREEL

-262 ESHVNEALD
+262 ESHVNSALD

-290 ELVHAKELTRKMLLA
+290 ELAHAKELTRKMLLA

-347 AHGVDNRALASG
+347 AHGVDNRALASE

-373 LAATTRRKP
+373 LAATTRRQP
-382 AEGATNDIGDDEDD
+382 AEGATNGSSNDDEDD

-422 DAGGGA
+422 DAAGGA

-441 AKYKSTEGGPDG
+441 AKYKSTDGGPDG
-453 GVGAEKDR
+453 RGVGAEKDR
-461 ESEPVAEVR
+461 EPEPIAEVR

-484 DTEEGTWRKERA
+484 DTEEDTWWKERA

-509 EVAEARAATKDSEA
+509 EVAEARAAVFAAKDSEV
-523 NEEESYAS
+523 NEEESEFAS
-531 TAAAYEAEEASAV
+531 AYEAEEASAV

-581 IKELRAKTDALK
+581 IKELRAKTEALK
-593 SGCVMTQRLVKP
+593 SGCVMTRRLVKP

-643 DTADASTAGS
+643 DTADASTSS
-653 SMAPH
+653 SMAPQ

-775 GTKHR
+775 GGKHR

>member
-1 MGATAWHADAATHE
+1 M
-15 ALIATRTRIRSERRG
+15 
-30 VGEAKGVE
+30 
-38 GADALKD
+38 
-45 AFHQTGVKNYFRV
+45 
-58 GQNWAKLSLLVH
+58 
-70 TSMPPLGTDGVGGDL
+70 GTDGVGGDL
-85 SKGPVAMDPTPRDT
+85 SKGPVAMDPAPRDT
-99 PAGTTTNSTSPS
+99 PAGTKTTSTSPS
-111 PGTRTPDG
+111 PGTCTPDG

-128 AIGQSTAPTS
+128 AIEQSTAHTS

-147 RVIALENELAEA
+147 RVIALENELSEA

-290 ELVHAKELTRKMLLA
+290 ELAHAKELTRKMLLA

-322 EGASR
+322 TGASR

-382 AEGATNDIGDDEDD
+382 AEGATNGSSIDDEDD

-422 DAGGGA
+422 DAAGGA

-453 GVGAEKDR
+453 RGVGAEKDR
-461 ESEPVAEVR
+461 EPEPVAEVR

-484 DTEEGTWRKERA
+484 DTEEDTWWKERA

-509 EVAEARAATKDSEA
+509 EVAEARAAVFAAKDSEV
-523 NEEESYAS
+523 NEEESEFAL
-531 TAAAYEAEEASAV
+531 AYEAEEASAV

-554 AARLDLELKDLRRRM
+554 AARLDLELEDLRRRM

-581 IKELRAKTDALK
+581 IKELRAKTEALK

-643 DTADASTAGS
+643 DTADASTSS
-653 SMAPH
+653 SMAPQ

-699 RESLRTPTDE
+699 RESLRTPTDD

-775 GTKHR
+775 GGKHR

>member
-1 MGATAWHADAATHE
+1 
-15 ALIATRTRIRSERRG
+15 
-30 VGEAKGVE
+30 
-38 GADALKD
+38 
-45 AFHQTGVKNYFRV
+45 
-58 GQNWAKLSLLVH
+58 
-70 TSMPPLGTDGVGGDL
+70 MPPLGTDGVGGDL

-147 RVIALENELAEA
+147 RVIALENELLEA

-290 ELVHAKELTRKMLLA
+290 ELAQTKELTRKMLLA

-333 AAVGRE
+333 AAVIGRE

-347 AHGVDNRALASG
+347 AHGVDNRALASE

-382 AEGATNDIGDDEDD
+382 AEGATRMSFD
-396 RLVAELLRDAME
+396 R
-408 EEVAAAIERGYYVD
+408 
-422 DAGGGA
+422 
-428 VVVGANAIVEKIV
+428 
-441 AKYKSTEGGPDG
+441 
-453 GVGAEKDR
+453 
-461 ESEPVAEVR
+461 
-470 TPGHTPIDVDDAED
+470 
-484 DTEEGTWRKERA
+484 
-496 VLVAELA
+496 
-503 RARAAT
+503 
-509 EVAEARAATKDSEA
+509 
-523 NEEESYAS
+523 
-531 TAAAYEAEEASAV
+531 
-544 AALELAAEVR
+544 
-554 AARLDLELKDLRRRM
+554 
-569 VSPTQLRNVLGE
+569 
-581 IKELRAKTDALK
+581 
-593 SGCVMTQRLVKP
+593 
-605 TIESA
+605 
-610 IACLRLDATA
+610 
-620 GTRAAMDDAA
+620 
-630 TGVQATSERSPRL
+630 
-643 DTADASTAGS
+643 
-653 SMAPH
+653 
-658 RSSRSTGPHQHQPI
+658 
-672 PPSAAAARAPVFNAR
+672 
-687 AGTPHTPADSSY
+687 
-699 RESLRTPTDE
+699 
-709 SFGTSGVRTED
+709 
-720 LPETFRT
+720 
-727 AMDGLGF
+727 
-734 SSTLRKSAAVLVAE
+734 
-748 AEADAAKRSLASA
+748 
-761 AKKALASI
+761 
-769 MDSPAG
+769 
-775 GTKHR
+775 

>member
-1 MGATAWHADAATHE
+1 M
-15 ALIATRTRIRSERRG
+15 
-30 VGEAKGVE
+30 
-38 GADALKD
+38 
-45 AFHQTGVKNYFRV
+45 
-58 GQNWAKLSLLVH
+58 
-70 TSMPPLGTDGVGGDL
+70 
-85 SKGPVAMDPTPRDT
+85 
-99 PAGTTTNSTSPS
+99 
-111 PGTRTPDG
+111 
-119 ARTPGSDKN
+119 
-128 AIGQSTAPTS
+128 
-138 PIESAALRS
+138 
-147 RVIALENELAEA
+147 IALENELAEA

-226 LEAQITALKGQVQEA
+226 LEAQIAALKGQVQEA

-290 ELVHAKELTRKMLLA
+290 ELAQTKELTRKMLLA

-333 AAVGRE
+333 AAVIGRE

-382 AEGATNDIGDDEDD
+382 AEGATTNENTDEDD
-396 RLVAELLRDAME
+396 QLVAELLRDAME

-422 DAGGGA
+422 DAAGGA

-453 GVGAEKDR
+453 RGVGAENTEKT
-461 ESEPVAEVR
+461 EPVAEVR

-484 DTEEGTWRKERA
+484 DTEEDTWWKERA

-509 EVAEARAATKDSEA
+509 EVAEARAAVFAAKDSEV
-523 NEEESYAS
+523 NEEESEFAL
-531 TAAAYEAEEASAV
+531 AYEAEEASAV

-554 AARLDLELKDLRRRM
+554 AARLDLELEDLRRRM

-581 IKELRAKTDALK
+581 IKELRAKTEALK

-630 TGVQATSERSPRL
+630 TGVQATSERSPRV
-643 DTADASTAGS
+643 DTADASTSGS

-658 RSSRSTGPHQHQPI
+658 RSSRSTGPRQSHQPI

-709 SFGTSGVRTED
+709 SIGAPGVRTED

>member
-1 MGATAWHADAATHE
+1 MWTAP
-15 ALIATRTRIRSERRG
+15 TRFKTLFIKPASKIISRAS
-30 VGEAKGVE
+30 
-38 GADALKD
+38 
-45 AFHQTGVKNYFRV
+45 
-58 GQNWAKLSLLVH
+58 QNWAKLSLLVH

-99 PAGTTTNSTSPS
+99 PAGTLTNSTSPS

-128 AIGQSTAPTS
+128 AIDQSTAPTS

-241 RAAAEDADSSREEL
+241 RTAAEDADSSREEL

-262 ESHVNEALD
+262 ESHVNSALD

-290 ELVHAKELTRKMLLA
+290 ELAHAKELTRKMLLA

-373 LAATTRRKP
+373 LAATTRRQP
-382 AEGATNDIGDDEDD
+382 AEGATNGSSNDDEDD

-422 DAGGGA
+422 DAAGGA

-441 AKYKSTEGGPDG
+441 AKYKSTDGGPDG
-453 GVGAEKDR
+453 RGVGAEKDR
-461 ESEPVAEVR
+461 EPEPIAEVR

-484 DTEEGTWRKERA
+484 DTEEDTWWKERA

-509 EVAEARAATKDSEA
+509 EVAEARAAVFAAKDSEV
-523 NEEESYAS
+523 NEEESEFAS
-531 TAAAYEAEEASAV
+531 AYEAEEASAV

-581 IKELRAKTDALK
+581 IKELRAKTEALK
-593 SGCVMTQRLVKP
+593 SGCVITRRLVKP

-643 DTADASTAGS
+643 DTADASTSS
-653 SMAPH
+653 SMAPQ

-775 GTKHR
+775 GGKHR

>member
-1 MGATAWHADAATHE
+1 MWTAP
-15 ALIATRTRIRSERRG
+15 TRFKTLFIKPAS
-30 VGEAKGVE
+30 KIIS
-38 GADALKD
+38 
-45 AFHQTGVKNYFRV
+45 RV

-99 PAGTTTNSTSPS
+99 PAGTKTTSTSPS

-119 ARTPGSDKN
+119 ARTPESDKN
-128 AIGQSTAPTS
+128 AIGQSTAHTS

-262 ESHVNEALD
+262 ESHVNSALD

-290 ELVHAKELTRKMLLA
+290 ELAHAKELTRKMLLA

-373 LAATTRRKP
+373 LAATTRRQP
-382 AEGATNDIGDDEDD
+382 AEGATNGSSIDDEDD

-422 DAGGGA
+422 DAAGGA

-441 AKYKSTEGGPDG
+441 AKYKSTDGGPDG
-453 GVGAEKDR
+453 GIGAEKDR
-461 ESEPVAEVR
+461 EPEPIAEVR

-484 DTEEGTWRKERA
+484 DTEEDTWWKERA

-509 EVAEARAATKDSEA
+509 EVAEARAAAKDSEA

-554 AARLDLELKDLRRRM
+554 AARLDLELEDLRRRM
-569 VSPTQLRNVLGE
+569 VSPMQLRNVLGE
-581 IKELRAKTDALK
+581 IKELRAKTEALK

-643 DTADASTAGS
+643 DTADASTSS
-653 SMAPH
+653 SMAPQ

-775 GTKHR
+775 GGKHR

>member
-1 MGATAWHADAATHE
+1 
-15 ALIATRTRIRSERRG
+15 

-226 LEAQITALKGQVQEA
+226 LEAQIVALKSQVQEA

-262 ESHVNEALD
+262 ESHVNSALD

-290 ELVHAKELTRKMLLA
+290 ELAHAKELTRKMLLA

-327 SSMNSA
+327 SSLNSA
-333 AAVGRE
+333 AAVIGRE

-347 AHGVDNRALASG
+347 AHGVDNRALASE

-382 AEGATNDIGDDEDD
+382 TEGATVSFDEDGDDV
-396 RLVAELLRDAME
+396 VAELLRDAME

-422 DAGGGA
+422 DAAGGA
-428 VVVGANAIVEKIV
+428 IVVGANAIVEKIV
-441 AKYKSTEGGPDG
+441 AKYKSTDGGPSEG

-461 ESEPVAEVR
+461 EPEPVAEVR

-484 DTEEGTWRKERA
+484 DTEEDTWWKERA

-509 EVAEARAATKDSEA
+509 EVAEARAAVFAAKDSEA
-523 NEEESYAS
+523 NEEESEFAL
-531 TAAAYEAEEASAV
+531 AYEAEEASAV

-554 AARLDLELKDLRRRM
+554 AARLDLELEDLRRRM
-569 VSPTQLRNVLGE
+569 VSPMQLRNVLGE
-581 IKELRAKTDALK
+581 IKELRAKTEALK

-658 RSSRSTGPHQHQPI
+658 RSSRSTGPHQSHQPI

-709 SFGTSGVRTED
+709 SFGAPGVRTED

-775 GTKHR
+775 GGKHR

>member
-1 MGATAWHADAATHE
+1 M
-15 ALIATRTRIRSERRG
+15 
-30 VGEAKGVE
+30 
-38 GADALKD
+38 
-45 AFHQTGVKNYFRV
+45 
-58 GQNWAKLSLLVH
+58 
-70 TSMPPLGTDGVGGDL
+70 
-85 SKGPVAMDPTPRDT
+85 
-99 PAGTTTNSTSPS
+99 
-111 PGTRTPDG
+111 
-119 ARTPGSDKN
+119 
-128 AIGQSTAPTS
+128 
-138 PIESAALRS
+138 
-147 RVIALENELAEA
+147 IALENELAEA

-290 ELVHAKELTRKMLLA
+290 ELAHAKELTRKMLLA

-322 EGASR
+322 TGASR

-333 AAVGRE
+333 AAVIGRE

-347 AHGVDNRALASG
+347 AHGVDNRALASE

-382 AEGATNDIGDDEDD
+382 AEGATNGSSIDDEDD

-422 DAGGGA
+422 DAAGGA

-461 ESEPVAEVR
+461 EPEPVAEVR

-484 DTEEGTWRKERA
+484 DTEEDTWWKERA

-509 EVAEARAATKDSEA
+509 EVAEARAAVFAAKDSEV
-523 NEEESYAS
+523 NEEESEFAS
-531 TAAAYEAEEASAV
+531 AYEAEEASAV

-554 AARLDLELKDLRRRM
+554 AARLDLELEDLRRRM

-581 IKELRAKTDALK
+581 IKELRAKTEALK
-593 SGCVMTQRLVKP
+593 SGCVMTRRLVKP

-643 DTADASTAGS
+643 DTADASTSS
-653 SMAPH
+653 SMAPQ

-699 RESLRTPTDE
+699 RESLRTPTDD

>member
-1 MGATAWHADAATHE
+1 M
-15 ALIATRTRIRSERRG
+15 
-30 VGEAKGVE
+30 
-38 GADALKD
+38 
-45 AFHQTGVKNYFRV
+45 
-58 GQNWAKLSLLVH
+58 
-70 TSMPPLGTDGVGGDL
+70 
-85 SKGPVAMDPTPRDT
+85 
-99 PAGTTTNSTSPS
+99 
-111 PGTRTPDG
+111 
-119 ARTPGSDKN
+119 
-128 AIGQSTAPTS
+128 
-138 PIESAALRS
+138 
-147 RVIALENELAEA
+147 IALENELAEA

-226 LEAQITALKGQVQEA
+226 LEAQIATLKGQVQEA

-290 ELVHAKELTRKMLLA
+290 ELVHAKELTRKMLVA

-322 EGASR
+322 EGASQ

-347 AHGVDNRALASG
+347 APVDNRALASE

-396 RLVAELLRDAME
+396 QLVAELLRDAME

-422 DAGGGA
+422 ELAGGA
-428 VVVGANAIVEKIV
+428 IVVGANAIVEKIV
-441 AKYKSTEGGPDG
+441 AKYKSSEGGPDG
-453 GVGAEKDR
+453 RGVGAEKDR
-461 ESEPVAEVR
+461 EMEPIAEVR

-484 DTEEGTWRKERA
+484 DTEEDTWWKERA

-503 RARAAT
+503 TARAAT
-509 EVAEARAATKDSEA
+509 EVAEARAAVFAAKDSEA

-554 AARLDLELKDLRRRM
+554 AARLEIELKDLRRRM

-581 IKELRAKTDALK
+581 IKELQAKREALK

-630 TGVQATSERSPRL
+630 TGVQATSERSPRVNAV
-643 DTADASTAGS
+643 DVSTWS
-653 SMAPH
+653 SMAPN
-658 RSSRSTGPHQHQPI
+658 RSSRSTVPHQSHQPI

-687 AGTPHTPADSSY
+687 AGTPHTPAESSY
-699 RESLRTPTDE
+699 RESLRTPTDD
-709 SFGTSGVRTED
+709 SFGAPGVRTED

-775 GTKHR
+775 GGKHR

>member
-1 MGATAWHADAATHE
+1 M
-15 ALIATRTRIRSERRG
+15 
-30 VGEAKGVE
+30 
-38 GADALKD
+38 
-45 AFHQTGVKNYFRV
+45 
-58 GQNWAKLSLLVH
+58 
-70 TSMPPLGTDGVGGDL
+70 
-85 SKGPVAMDPTPRDT
+85 
-99 PAGTTTNSTSPS
+99 
-111 PGTRTPDG
+111 
-119 ARTPGSDKN
+119 
-128 AIGQSTAPTS
+128 
-138 PIESAALRS
+138 
-147 RVIALENELAEA
+147 IALENELSEA

-290 ELVHAKELTRKMLLA
+290 ELTQTKELTRKMLLA

-333 AAVGRE
+333 AAFIGRE

-422 DAGGGA
+422 DAAGGA

-453 GVGAEKDR
+453 GGVGAEKDR
-461 ESEPVAEVR
+461 ESEPIAEVR
-470 TPGHTPIDVDDAED
+470 TPTRTPIDVDDAED
-484 DTEEGTWRKERA
+484 DTEEDTWWKERA

-509 EVAEARAATKDSEA
+509 EVAEARAAVFAAKDSEA
-523 NEEESYAS
+523 AEEESEFAL
-531 TAAAYEAEEASAV
+531 AYEAEEASAV

-581 IKELRAKTDALK
+581 IKELRAKTEALK
-593 SGCVMTQRLVKP
+593 SGCVMTRRLVKP

-630 TGVQATSERSPRL
+630 TGVQATSERSPRV
-643 DTADASTAGS
+643 DAADASTAGS

-658 RSSRSTGPHQHQPI
+658 RSSRSTAPHQSHQPI

-699 RESLRTPTDE
+699 RESLRTPTDD

-775 GTKHR
+775 GGKHR

>member
-1 MGATAWHADAATHE
+1 MWKAP
-15 ALIATRTRIRSERRG
+15 TRFKTLFIKPAS
-30 VGEAKGVE
+30 KIIS
-38 GADALKD
+38 
-45 AFHQTGVKNYFRV
+45 RV
-58 GQNWAKLSLLVH
+58 DQNWAKLSLLVH

-85 SKGPVAMDPTPRDT
+85 SKGPVAMDPVPRDT
-99 PAGTTTNSTSPS
+99 PAGTLTNSTSPS

-147 RVIALENELAEA
+147 RVIALENELLEA

-262 ESHVNEALD
+262 ESHVNEALG

-290 ELVHAKELTRKMLLA
+290 ELAQTKELTRKMLLA

-333 AAVGRE
+333 AAVIGRE

-347 AHGVDNRALASG
+347 AHGVDNRALASD

-382 AEGATNDIGDDEDD
+382 AEGATTNENTDEDD
-396 RLVAELLRDAME
+396 QLVAELLRDAME

-422 DAGGGA
+422 DAAGGA

-441 AKYKSTEGGPDG
+441 AKYKSTEGGPSEG
-453 GVGAEKDR
+453 GGGAEKDR

-484 DTEEGTWRKERA
+484 DTEEDTWWKERA

-509 EVAEARAATKDSEA
+509 EVAEARAAVFAAKDSEV
-523 NEEESYAS
+523 NEEESEFAL
-531 TAAAYEAEEASAV
+531 AYEAEEASAV

-554 AARLDLELKDLRRRM
+554 AARLDLELTDLRRRM

-630 TGVQATSERSPRL
+630 TGVQATSERSPRV
-643 DTADASTAGS
+643 DAADASTAGS

-658 RSSRSTGPHQHQPI
+658 RSSRSTAPRQSHQPI

-709 SFGTSGVRTED
+709 SIGTSGVRTED

>member
-1 MGATAWHADAATHE
+1 MWKAP
-15 ALIATRTRIRSERRG
+15 TRFKTLFIKPAS
-30 VGEAKGVE
+30 KIIS
-38 GADALKD
+38 
-45 AFHQTGVKNYFRV
+45 RV
-58 GQNWAKLSLLVH
+58 DQNWAKLSLLVH

-85 SKGPVAMDPTPRDT
+85 SKGPVAMDPAPRDT
-99 PAGTTTNSTSPS
+99 PAGTKTTSTSPS
-111 PGTRTPDG
+111 PGTCTPDG

-128 AIGQSTAPTS
+128 AIGQSTAHTS

-147 RVIALENELAEA
+147 RVIALENELSEA

-262 ESHVNEALD
+262 ESHVNEALG

-290 ELVHAKELTRKMLLA
+290 ELAQTKELTRKMLLA

-373 LAATTRRKP
+373 LAATTRRQP
-382 AEGATNDIGDDEDD
+382 AEGATNGSSIDDEDD
-396 RLVAELLRDAME
+396 QSVAELLRDAME

-422 DAGGGA
+422 DAAGGA

-453 GVGAEKDR
+453 GGVGAEKGR
-461 ESEPVAEVR
+461 EPEPVAEVR

-484 DTEEGTWRKERA
+484 DTEEDTWWKERA

-509 EVAEARAATKDSEA
+509 EVAEARAAVFAAKDSEV
-523 NEEESYAS
+523 NEEESEFAS
-531 TAAAYEAEEASAV
+531 AYEAEEASAV

-554 AARLDLELKDLRRRM
+554 AARLDLELEDLRRRM
-569 VSPTQLRNVLGE
+569 VSPMQLRNVLGE
-581 IKELRAKTDALK
+581 IKELRAKTEALK

-643 DTADASTAGS
+643 DTADASTSS
-653 SMAPH
+653 SMAPQ

-775 GTKHR
+775 GGKHR

>member
-1 MGATAWHADAATHE
+1 
-15 ALIATRTRIRSERRG
+15 
-30 VGEAKGVE
+30 
-38 GADALKD
+38 
-45 AFHQTGVKNYFRV
+45 
-58 GQNWAKLSLLVH
+58 
-70 TSMPPLGTDGVGGDL
+70 
-85 SKGPVAMDPTPRDT
+85 
-99 PAGTTTNSTSPS
+99 
-111 PGTRTPDG
+111 
-119 ARTPGSDKN
+119 
-128 AIGQSTAPTS
+128 
-138 PIESAALRS
+138 
-147 RVIALENELAEA
+147 
-159 KTLAANPSSVELAA
+159 
-173 LRSKSISLEAE
+173 
-184 LELAKTD
+184 
-191 GAKSEEAMGGML
+191 
-203 RMQRAMSSA
+203 
-212 QKAKITQLHEQNAA
+212 
-226 LEAQITALKGQVQEA
+226 
-241 RAAAEDADSSREEL
+241 
-255 RREAERF
+255 
-262 ESHVNEALD
+262 
-271 QKEAEWER
+271 
-279 ANDTAVRRVQA
+279 
-290 ELVHAKELTRKMLLA
+290 
-305 HAAAKLRWAA
+305 
-315 ERASLIE
+315 
-322 EGASR
+322 
-327 SSMNSA
+327 
-333 AAVGRE
+333 
-339 ARRAAETN
+339 
-347 AHGVDNRALASG
+347 
-359 AVASTAP
+359 
-366 GTALHAL
+366 
-373 LAATTRRKP
+373 
-382 AEGATNDIGDDEDD
+382 
-396 RLVAELLRDAME
+396 LVAELLRDAME

-422 DAGGGA
+422 DDAAGGA
-428 VVVGANAIVEKIV
+428 IVVGANAIVEKIV

-461 ESEPVAEVR
+461 EPEPVAEVR

-496 VLVAELA
+496 VLVVELA

-554 AARLDLELKDLRRRM
+554 AARLDLELEDLRRRM
-569 VSPTQLRNVLGE
+569 VSPMQLRNVLGE
-581 IKELRAKTDALK
+581 IKELRAKTEALK

-643 DTADASTAGS
+643 DTADASTLS

-709 SFGTSGVRTED
+709 SFGAPGVRTED

-775 GTKHR
+775 GGKHR

>member
-1 MGATAWHADAATHE
+1 MWTAP
-15 ALIATRTRIRSERRG
+15 TRFKTLFIKPASKIISRAS
-30 VGEAKGVE
+30 
-38 GADALKD
+38 
-45 AFHQTGVKNYFRV
+45 
-58 GQNWAKLSLLVH
+58 QNWAKLSLLVH

-99 PAGTTTNSTSPS
+99 PAGTLTNSTSPS

-128 AIGQSTAPTS
+128 AIDQSTAPTS

-191 GAKSEEAMGGML
+191 GAKSEEAIGGML

-241 RAAAEDADSSREEL
+241 RTAAEDADSSREEL

-262 ESHVNEALD
+262 ESHVNSALD

-290 ELVHAKELTRKMLLA
+290 ELAHAKELTRKMLLA

-373 LAATTRRKP
+373 LAATTRRQP
-382 AEGATNDIGDDEDD
+382 AEGATNGSSNDDEDD

-422 DAGGGA
+422 DAAGGA

-441 AKYKSTEGGPDG
+441 AKYKSTDGGPDG
-453 GVGAEKDR
+453 RGVGAEKDR
-461 ESEPVAEVR
+461 EPEPIAEVR

-484 DTEEGTWRKERA
+484 DTEEDTWWKERA

-509 EVAEARAATKDSEA
+509 EVAEARAAVFAAKDSEV
-523 NEEESYAS
+523 NEEESEFAS
-531 TAAAYEAEEASAV
+531 AYEAEEASAV

-581 IKELRAKTDALK
+581 IKELRAKTEALK
-593 SGCVMTQRLVKP
+593 SGCVMTRRLVKP

-643 DTADASTAGS
+643 DTADASTSS
-653 SMAPH
+653 SMAPQ

-775 GTKHR
+775 GGKHR

>member
-1 MGATAWHADAATHE
+1 M
-15 ALIATRTRIRSERRG
+15 
-30 VGEAKGVE
+30 
-38 GADALKD
+38 
-45 AFHQTGVKNYFRV
+45 
-58 GQNWAKLSLLVH
+58 SLLVH

-99 PAGTTTNSTSPS
+99 PAGTLTNSTSPS

-128 AIGQSTAPTS
+128 AIGQSTAHTS

-147 RVIALENELAEA
+147 RVIALENELLEA

-290 ELVHAKELTRKMLLA
+290 ELVQTKELTRKMLLA

-333 AAVGRE
+333 AAVIGRE

-373 LAATTRRKP
+373 LAATTRRQP
-382 AEGATNDIGDDEDD
+382 AEGATVSFDEDGD

-422 DAGGGA
+422 DAAGGA

-441 AKYKSTEGGPDG
+441 AKYKSTDGGPDG
-453 GVGAEKDR
+453 GIGAEKDR
-461 ESEPVAEVR
+461 EPEPVAEVR

-484 DTEEGTWRKERA
+484 DTEEDTWWKERA

-509 EVAEARAATKDSEA
+509 EVAEARAAVFAAKDSEA
-523 NEEESYAS
+523 NEEESEFAL
-531 TAAAYEAEEASAV
+531 AYEAEEASAV

-554 AARLDLELKDLRRRM
+554 AARLDLELEDLRRRM
-569 VSPTQLRNVLGE
+569 VSPMQLRNVLGE
-581 IKELRAKTDALK
+581 IKELRAKTEALK

-630 TGVQATSERSPRL
+630 AGVQATSERSPRL
-643 DTADASTAGS
+643 DAVDVSTAS

-658 RSSRSTGPHQHQPI
+658 GSSRSMAPRQSHQPI

-775 GTKHR
+775 GGKHR

>member
-1 MGATAWHADAATHE
+1 
-15 ALIATRTRIRSERRG
+15 
-30 VGEAKGVE
+30 
-38 GADALKD
+38 
-45 AFHQTGVKNYFRV
+45 
-58 GQNWAKLSLLVH
+58 
-70 TSMPPLGTDGVGGDL
+70 
-85 SKGPVAMDPTPRDT
+85 
-99 PAGTTTNSTSPS
+99 
-111 PGTRTPDG
+111 
-119 ARTPGSDKN
+119 
-128 AIGQSTAPTS
+128 
-138 PIESAALRS
+138 
-147 RVIALENELAEA
+147 
-159 KTLAANPSSVELAA
+159 
-173 LRSKSISLEAE
+173 
-184 LELAKTD
+184 
-191 GAKSEEAMGGML
+191 
-203 RMQRAMSSA
+203 
-212 QKAKITQLHEQNAA
+212 
-226 LEAQITALKGQVQEA
+226 
-241 RAAAEDADSSREEL
+241 
-255 RREAERF
+255 
-262 ESHVNEALD
+262 
-271 QKEAEWER
+271 
-279 ANDTAVRRVQA
+279 
-290 ELVHAKELTRKMLLA
+290 
-305 HAAAKLRWAA
+305 
-315 ERASLIE
+315 
-322 EGASR
+322 
-327 SSMNSA
+327 
-333 AAVGRE
+333 
-339 ARRAAETN
+339 
-347 AHGVDNRALASG
+347 
-359 AVASTAP
+359 
-366 GTALHAL
+366 
-373 LAATTRRKP
+373 
-382 AEGATNDIGDDEDD
+382 
-396 RLVAELLRDAME
+396 
-408 EEVAAAIERGYYVD
+408 
-422 DAGGGA
+422 
-428 VVVGANAIVEKIV
+428 
-441 AKYKSTEGGPDG
+441 
-453 GVGAEKDR
+453 
-461 ESEPVAEVR
+461 VR

-554 AARLDLELKDLRRRM
+554 AARLELELEDLRRRM

-581 IKELRAKTDALK
+581 IKELRAKTEALK

-630 TGVQATSERSPRL
+630 TGVQATSERSPRVN
-643 DTADASTAGS
+643 AAVASTLS

-709 SFGTSGVRTED
+709 SFGAPGVRTED